1 MSTYSTPT
9 FKKRPLGRLLVR
21 ELRCVFD
28 VLASIFHAVY
38 KGQPHRNVSHHC
50 VSEAISP
57 FSARE
62 TSMLAFLVIASC
74 LSSALSYEFV
84 KGKELINAA
93 ANLIHQRFE
102 FSKPDTRQFFLEV
115 SNLPP
120 YSWDIQKYKIAKKIV
135 DGNNSS
141 YLMIFGGSSV
151 TAGHDNYYEQS
162 HPFVFERRVS
172 AAFEALGVKLI
183 VRNIAQGANNCRP
196 FDYCY
201 ESMGGE
207 NADFILWEQSFNC
220 GRDRA
225 IFEYMARVAYWS
237 KAVLYYMA
245 SGGWMPTG
253 CPPSEVPQ
261 PKNDCYVL
269 HERHTQSSM

>member
-1 MSTYSTPT
+1 MFGILVLVSCFAVAIGYD
-9 FKKRPLGRLLVR
+9 LLK
-21 ELRCVFD
+21 
-28 VLASIFHAVY
+28 A
-38 KGQPHRNVSHHC
+38 
-50 VSEAISP
+50 
-57 FSARE
+57 
-62 TSMLAFLVIASC
+62 
-74 LSSALSYEFV
+74 
-84 KGKELINAA
+84 KELINSA
-93 ANLIHQRFE
+93 ANLIFHRFE
-102 FSKPDTRQFFLEV
+102 FDKRDTYQFFLEV

-162 HPFVFERRVS
+162 HPFVFERRV
-172 AAFEALGVKLI
+172 APVFEAAGVKLI

-207 NADFILWEQSFNC
+207 NADFIQWEQSFNC

-253 CPPSEVPQ
+253 CPPSDVQFIKLPF
-261 PKNDCYVL
+261 L
-269 HERHTQSSM
+269 LRLSMVCVTEL